1 MIASSGNKGDGAR
14 SDCFVEISVQPEGGI
29 HVRLQSKVESMYGNS
44 IRELCLDI
52 LDFFGV
58 KNAKVEITDSGALPF
73 VIAARLESAIHQ
85 VTDTEKVY
93 LPPVVSKNKRTTGR
107 DIRRRSRLYIPG
119 DNPKLMLN
127 AGIYNSDGIILDLE
141 DAVAPDKKDDAR
153 YLVRNA
159 LRSVNFYGSEVMVRI
174 NQLPFGLKDLEFV
187 VPHGVQLILV
197 PKCETREQVKAVDH
211 KIAQI
216 LGEENTKIHLMPIIE
231 SALGAVNAYEIATS
245 SPNVVAMAIGL
256 EDYTADLGVQRTH
269 EGTESFYARSALVNA
284 AKAAGIQAID
294 SVFSD
299 VDDLEALAE
308 TVKRSKAMGFA
319 GMGCIHPRQ
328 VAVINENFNPGPAEI
343 EKALKI
349 VDAFDK
355 AREKGLGV
363 VALGSKMIDAP
374 VVKRALSTINDAM
387 EAGLIDKNRKV
398 SIHENKLD

>member
-58 KNAKVEITDSGALPF
+58 KNARVEIADSGALSF

-197 PKCETREQVKAVDH
+197 PKCETREQVKAVDN

>member
-1 MIASSGNKGDGAR
+1 
-14 SDCFVEISVQPEGGI
+14 
-29 HVRLQSKVESMYGNS
+29 
-44 IRELCLDI
+44 
-52 LDFFGV
+52 
-58 KNAKVEITDSGALPF
+58 
-73 VIAARLESAIHQ
+73 
-85 VTDTEKVY
+85 
-93 LPPVVSKNKRTTGR
+93 
-107 DIRRRSRLYIPG
+107 
-119 DNPKLMLN
+119 
-127 AGIYNSDGIILDLE
+127 
-141 DAVAPDKKDDAR
+141 
-153 YLVRNA
+153 
-159 LRSVNFYGSEVMVRI
+159 
-174 NQLPFGLKDLEFV
+174 
-187 VPHGVQLILV
+187 
-197 PKCETREQVKAVDH
+197 
-211 KIAQI
+211 
-216 LGEENTKIHLMPIIE
+216 MPIIE